1 MEEKTRTD
9 IALFRYG
16 ILAPL
21 IQRQVE
27 DKRPWVYF
35 KQASKK
41 KYEYI
46 DGTYK
51 SITTCTMVRWYK
63 TYLKEGFD
71 GLKPIRRADIGTSR
85 KMNADID
92 NLIAYYTNEY
102 PRLPATQIYQRLLDK
117 GDITK
122 QEISLSTITRA
133 VKKHKASKDSLP
145 LVERRRYEKE
155 NINEVWYGD
164 TTYGPYININ
174 GENKRVFIIALIDD
188 ASRLIT
194 GCEAFFEDNYIN
206 LMKVLKSAISSRGK
220 SRMLSFDN
228 GANYKCKQMKVLAAR
243 IGVAINYCPPFTATS
258 KAKIERFFR
267 TLKDQYLCTIKPN
280 DYKNLE
286 DFNKDLR
293 AYIHKYNTSNHS
305 SLGEGVSPTDRFYSQ
320 SELIIQMTDEEIE
333 RSFLLE
339 EDRKVSNDCVIK
351 LNNQLYEIDYHYQNQ
366 KILIRYSPDLSKVYV
381 VDRDDGSLKEIK
393 LLDKKGNSKIK
404 RKKVKLAE
412 DND

>member
-92 NLIAYYTNEY
+92 NLIAYYTSEY

-133 VKKHKASKDSLP
+133 VKKHKASKDLLP

-164 TTYGPYININ
+164 TTYGPYINVN

-243 IGVAINYCPPFTATS
+243 IGVAINYCPVKTPTS
-258 KAKIERFFR
+258 KSKIERFFR

-280 DYKNLE
+280 DYNNLD

-293 AYIHKYNTSNHS
+293 AYIHKYNTSDHS

-320 SELIIQMTDEEIE
+320 SELIIQMSDEEIE